1 MTRFLWICLGGA
13 AGSGLRYLVG
23 LGAQA
28 RWGAAWPYGTLLVNI
43 GGCLLMGLLMRLV
56 LDRPDF
62 PPDLRWALGTGF
74 LGGLTTYSSFAAESG
89 TMIGDGLPGRALAY
103 IAATTTLGL
112 AALALGQGLG
122 RWLGR
127 LL

>member
-1 MTRFLWICLGGA
+1 MTRFLWVCLGGA

-23 LGAQA
+23 LWASS
-28 RWGAAWPYGTLLVNI
+28 RLGAAWPYGTLLVNL

-74 LGGLTTYSSFAAESG
+74 LGGLTTYSSYAAESG

-103 IAATTTLGL
+103 MAATTTLGL